1 MMQLLI
7 DGHIINVVKK
17 CSECRYKLS
26 NDDLTFI
33 LSKYQ
38 NSLPNEII
46 IVGYN
51 FQYFI
56 RINSI
61 VVFKKKSGCLLIG
74 NYKGSKSHADMV
86 NSYGLFL
93 YRKYKVQSII
103 EN

>member
-1 MMQLLI
+1 MKLLI
-7 DGHIINVVKK
+7 DGHIINVIKK

-26 NDDLTFI
+26 NEDLEFI

-38 NSLPNEII
+38 NSLPDEII

-56 RINSI
+56 KINNV

-74 NYKGSKSHADMV
+74 NYKGSDSHADMV

-93 YRKYKVQSII
+93 YRKYKIQKYLD
-103 EN
+103 N